1 MGSER
6 KKETTIKRQTLV
18 DKETGEEFEASTVVE
33 EHYDKDWGF
42 DKVWLGHIMTMI
54 EEIGNQK
61 MKVIGWMIQSRDRR
75 DNRLHVTQEMIADGA
90 DVSRSTVNSTLQALI
105 DADILKKER
114 NGVYQLNPDFIFYG
128 GRPKR
133 ANIMFEY
140 RDLSDEEDADK
151 SASNESK
158 RKNGTPEPTKV

>member
-1 MGSER
+1 MSQDR
-6 KKETTIKRQTLV
+6 HKETTIKRQTLIN
-18 DKETGEEFEASTVVE
+18 KETGEEFEASTVIQE
-33 EHYDKDWGF
+33 QYDKDWGF

-61 MKVIGWMIQSRDRR
+61 MKVIGWLIQSRDRR
-75 DNRLHVTQEMIADGA
+75 DNRLHLTQEMIAEGSGVSLPT
-90 DVSRSTVNSTLQALI
+90 VSRTIQALME
-105 DADILKKER
+105 ADILKKER

-140 RDLSDEEDADK
+140 RDLVGEKDADK
-151 SASNESK
+151 SASNDLK
-158 RKNGTPEPTKV
+158 KKNGSPTPETV

>member
-1 MGSER
+1 MSEQR
-6 KKETTIKRQTLV
+6 KKDTTIKRQTLIN
-18 DKETGEEFEASTVVE
+18 KETGEEFEASTVVHE
-33 EHYDKDWGF
+33 NYDKDWGF

-61 MKVIGWMIQSRDRR
+61 MKVIGWLIHERDKR
-75 DNRLHVTQEMIADGA
+75 DNRVYATQEMIAEGSETSRTT
-90 DVSRSTVNSTLQALI
+90 VSRALQSLEE
-105 DADILKKER
+105 ADILKKER

-140 RDLSDEEDADK
+140 RDLAEEEDADK

-158 RKNGTPEPTKV
+158 RKNGTPQPAKV

>member
-1 MGSER
+1 MSHQR
-6 KKETTIKRQTLV
+6 QKDTTIKRQTLIN
-18 DKETGEEFEASTVVE
+18 KETGEEFEASTVIHE
-33 EHYDKDWGF
+33 NYDKDWGF

-54 EEIGNQK
+54 EDIGNQK

-75 DNRLHVTQEMIADGA
+75 DNRVHATQEMIAEGSNTSRTT
-90 DVSRSTVNSTLQALI
+90 VSRALQALEE
-105 DADILKKER
+105 ADILKKER

-140 RDLSDEEDADK
+140 RDLAEEEDADK
-151 SASNESK
+151 SAPNESK
-158 RKNGTPEPTKV
+158 RKNGTPEPSTV

>member
-1 MGSER
+1 MSQDR
-6 KKETTIKRQTLV
+6 KKETTIKRQTLI

-61 MKVIGWMIQSRDRR
+61 MKVIGWLIQSRDRR
-75 DNRLHVTQEMIADGA
+75 DNRLHLTQEMIAEGA
-90 DVSRSTVNSTLQALI
+90 GVSRTTVSRTLTALEE
-105 DADILKKER
+105 ADILKKER

-140 RDLSDEEDADK
+140 RDLAEDEDADK
-151 SASNESK
+151 SAPNESK
-158 RKNGTPEPTKV
+158 RKNGTPEPSTV